1 MFGAGAGHTE
11 SYFTPTLFHITES
24 FFVTSHHE
32 SFFLRVFEAAYAE
45 KASSSFLRILSF
57 FRSATVFTAHFG
69 GRRAVIGREGKRE
82 RRRAN
87 CVPVSFS
94 LVGLKQKTTSQLDGR
109 LDWLQTYATN
119 A

>member
-1 MFGAGAGHTE
+1 MHY
-11 SYFTPTLFHITES
+11 SL
-24 FFVTSHHE
+24 TSH
-32 SFFLRVFEAAYAE
+32 SLSLFFLKFFEAASAG
-45 KASSSFLRILSF
+45 KSLIFLKKDSELS
-57 FRSATVFTAHFG
+57 RSATVFTAHWG

-109 LDWLQTYATN
+109 LDWLQTYAAN